1 MFKTKGRQE
10 KKDMKKGTKEGRKR
24 DGGREKERRKERK
37 EGRKK
42 EENKQFYEMKTHKGG
57 KWQNILDK
65 CIKAVPHTDLTG
77 FSSWAHR
84 KATLASLPGSPV
96 SAY

>member
-1 MFKTKGRQE
+1 M
-10 KKDMKKGTKEGRKR
+10 
-24 DGGREKERRKERK
+24 KERREM
-37 EGRKK
+37 EGGRKK
-42 EENKQFYEMKTHKGG
+42 EGKKERKKENKQFHEVKTHKAG

-65 CIKAVPHTDLTG
+65 CIKAVPHIDLAG

>member
-1 MFKTKGRQE
+1 
-10 KKDMKKGTKEGRKR
+10 MKEERKR
-24 DGGREKERRKERK
+24 DGGREKEKGEK
-37 EGRKK
+37 GRKD
-42 EENKQFYEMKTHKGG
+42 ENKQFHEMKTHKGA
-57 KWQNILDK
+57 KRQNTLDK
-65 CIKAVPHTDLTG
+65 CLRAVPNIDFAG

>member
-1 MFKTKGRQE
+1 MFKTKGRKAGE
-10 KKDMKKGTKEGRKR
+10 KRKKGTKEGRKR
-24 DGGREKERRKERK
+24 DGGREKERRK
-37 EGRKK
+37 GRK
-42 EENKQFYEMKTHKGG
+42 EENKQVHEMKTHKGG

-65 CIKAVPHTDLTG
+65 CIKAVPHIDLAG